1 MGNDVR
7 GMYVCMYVYMAL
19 EFHHENTLKEAQFLV
34 FLQIF
39 PINVKGIAGSL
50 VVLVNW
56 FGAWVVS
63 YTFNFLMN
71 WSSTGTFGIYAAICA
86 LTVLFVAKIVPE
98 TKNKTL
104 EEIQASINSY
114 VS

>member
-1 MGNDVR
+1 M
-7 GMYVCMYVYMAL
+7 
-19 EFHHENTLKEAQFLV
+19 LV
-34 FLQIF
+34 T
-39 PINVKGIAGSL
+39 
-50 VVLVNW
+50 W

-63 YTFNFLMN
+63 YTFNFLMS
-71 WSSTGTFGIYAAICA
+71 WSSTGTFGIFGMICA
-86 LTVLFVAKIVPE
+86 LSVLFVAKIVPE